1 MKGEDL
7 AVIGAAG
14 LVVAAILYF
23 TKGQSGTGQTP
34 MDAFKGFGA
43 YIPTL
48 EETAETGITAG
59 SLFNTGQGGG
69 YLSGYPTMSSGYTQ
83 SPVKVGSLFNT
94 GDGGGFLTNW
104 NATQPLIGY
113 SSARDR

>member
-23 TKGQSGTGQTP
+23 TKGQSGSGQTP

-48 EETAETGITAG
+48 EETAETGISAG

-69 YLSGYPTMSSGYTQ
+69 YPTMSSDYKTSGVTI
-83 SPVKVGSLFNT
+83 GSLFNT
-94 GDGGGFLTNW
+94 GGGGGYLTNW
-104 NATQPLIGY
+104 NTTQPLIGY
-113 SSARDR
+113 TSARDR